1 MPDSVAGIALRNDLV
16 FAARRKPGGSMGGK
30 WEFPGGKLEIGES
43 PEETL
48 VREFREE
55 LGLGIRPGAL
65 LGESEFENG
74 GVRFRLRAYRVDF
87 EGEPAFLAEHEE
99 VRWLTRAD
107 LEALDLA
114 PSDRS
119 LLRFLPL

>member
-1 MPDSVAGIALRNDLV
+1 
-16 FAARRKPGGSMGGK
+16 MGGK
-30 WEFPGGKLEIGES
+30 WEFPGGKIEAGET

-55 LGLGIRPGAL
+55 LGLEIRPGPL

-74 GVRFRLRAYRVDF
+74 GVRFRLWAYRVEF
-87 EGEPAFLAEHEE
+87 EGEPAFLAEHRE
-99 VRWLTRAD
+99 VRWLTRGE
-107 LEALDLA
+107 LETLDFS

-119 LLRFLPL
+119 LLRFLTG